1 MVNILIHLWE
11 ILTFVI
17 TPATITIIVSVIAIW
32 VASKNVTEQIR
43 ISRQPLLIF
52 KIQDTNIRENAEDIA
67 KKFQLVENVGSNTAV
82 NINIFRSFL
91 DITHESFLYKHMYK
105 NIPNFIKKKIKI
117 SPYQFADL
125 TLEESLGTLKSDEYK
140 SINLLPLSVSYDL
153 FIVQYQDML
162 GNYYQ
167 SLLIPQ
173 NGRGDFEK
181 IIPPKKISSKERF
194 KSTFIGQTNRI
205 TLTNFLK
212 NGYEE

>member
-1 MVNILIHLWE
+1 
-11 ILTFVI
+11 
-17 TPATITIIVSVIAIW
+17 
-32 VASKNVTEQIR
+32 
-43 ISRQPLLIF
+43 
-52 KIQDTNIRENAEDIA
+52 
-67 KKFQLVENVGSNTAV
+67 
-82 NINIFRSFL
+82 
-91 DITHESFLYKHMYK
+91 MYK
-105 NIPNFIKKKIKI
+105 NLPNFIKKKIKI

-194 KSTFIGQTNRI
+194 KSTFIGQKNRI